1 MHRARQIRHNLPP
14 LQEPWLT
21 FTGSSSNAI
30 QSLINLGSIVV
41 NNPGHIGD
49 RRSLRGR
56 GSSLPQLL
64 PPSSPFPRSPSNS
77 IVPIARGRPIPLNDY
92 PVTVWF
98 GSNTPNRP
106 PQIIA
111 NNGDPRDSLC
121 RPWGVTCDKEGNII
135 LADRS
140 NNRIQIYRLDGTL
153 VRRFGTYGTGPGQF
167 DRPAGVAV
175 DARRRIVVTDK
186 DNHRVQVP

>member
-1 MHRARQIRHNLPP
+1 M
-14 LQEPWLT
+14 
-21 FTGSSSNAI
+21 
-30 QSLINLGSIVV
+30 
-41 NNPGHIGD
+41 
-49 RRSLRGR
+49 
-56 GSSLPQLL
+56 
-64 PPSSPFPRSPSNS
+64 
-77 IVPIARGRPIPLNDY
+77 NDY

-175 DARRRIVVTDK
+175 DARRRIVITDK